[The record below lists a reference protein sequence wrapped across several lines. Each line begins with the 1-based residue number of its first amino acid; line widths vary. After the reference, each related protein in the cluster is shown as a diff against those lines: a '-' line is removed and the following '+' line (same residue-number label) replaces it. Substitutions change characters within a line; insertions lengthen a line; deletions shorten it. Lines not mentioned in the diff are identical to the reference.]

1 MDCKTAERQIEAYLV
16 KQVKLAEGKAYKFI
30 SPGNVG
36 VPDRMVCL
44 PGGRVFFVELKA
56 PGKKPDSQQRARHK
70 ELRKMGFVVF
80 GCVDSLSDVD
90 MIIDWVSHRAV
101 PALVFREIFEEM
113 EFFDHE

>member
-16 KQVKLAEGKAYKFI
+16 KQVKFAGGRAYKFV
-30 SPGNVG
+30 SPGNIG

-56 PGKKPDSQQRARHK
+56 PGKKPDSQQRARHR

-80 GCVDSLSDVD
+80 GCVDSQEDVD
-90 MIIDWVSHRAV
+90 GIMIWAQSGYTGVSVSR
-101 PALVFREIFEEM
+101 LLCEM